1 MLVRLYSA
9 AVNGLDVKTV
19 EVEVNISKGA
29 KYSIVG
35 LPDSAVRESYFRTRT
50 AILNSGFQQ
59 STGHIIVNLAPAD
72 LRKEGSGYDLPIA
85 VGVLAAEG
93 AVDKQ
98 RLDKFVLVGELGLDG
113 SLRPVRGALPISI
126 NARKEGFE
134 GLIVPKANAREAA
147 AVNRLNVYG
156 ADNLAQV
163 VAFFNGRE
171 DIAPTEVDTRRE
183 FYEHQ
188 CLYTED
194 FADVRGQ
201 ENVKRAFE
209 VAAAGGHNILLS
221 LIHI

>member
-98 RLDKFVLVGELGLDG
+98 RNVRQRRRLKNKFQN
-113 SLRPVRGALPISI
+113 SRSASSFRFGAPIP
-126 NARKEGFE
+126 NF
-134 GLIVPKANAREAA
+134 
-147 AVNRLNVYG
+147 
-156 ADNLAQV
+156 
-163 VAFFNGRE
+163 
-171 DIAPTEVDTRRE
+171 
-183 FYEHQ
+183 
-188 CLYTED
+188 
-194 FADVRGQ
+194 
-201 ENVKRAFE
+201 
-209 VAAAGGHNILLS
+209 
-221 LIHI
+221 